1 MRLEGYYYKI
11 DSVERDADRSTFRI
25 SLLADCDVYRGHFP
39 GRPVCPGAFGIRLIK
54 ECAEKV
60 VGRPLH
66 FQEIRRCRLPALA
79 TPSACSQLTV
89 TLSLAPAGTDYDAT
103 ATLADAAATYID
115 LKGQLAV

>member
-1 MRLEGYYYKI
+1 MKLEGYYYRI
-11 DSVERDADRSTFRI
+11 DSVERDGESATFHV

-66 FQEIRRCRLPALA
+66 FSEVRRCRLPALA
-79 TPSACSQLTV
+79 TPEACSSLTV
-89 TLSLAPAGTDYDAT
+89 TLSLVPAGTDYDAT
-103 ATLADAAATYID
+103 ASLADAAATYID
-115 LKGQLAV
+115 LKGRLAV